1 MRDLIREELR
11 KFRGKVLLEEEE
23 DNYYTCKRFAGN
35 RPKYTLCRSISST
48 GFWLHDNKGL
58 QMKDLIISTL
68 KPFFVK
74 FSDEEKEKF
83 KKGVRI
89 LAKLGKIS
97 EGKKEQFIEE
107 KIENN
112 GIVKVNG
119 VWHPVNKLNTNHR
132 DLSEF
137 LTDLISKTNDRQ
149 LMMNILQDPKKGLNQ
164 IKYELPQL
172 IEDHFKDTQE
182 LFDYTKNIAYT
193 SKVGEEAEEKV
204 KKELQD
210 MGFTVGYQGGDGD
223 VIDMNFG
230 TDLIMGRQDMGWKTI
245 QVKRNEG
252 AWDKSKKYY
261 YVDWVIIADPFT
273 IYDNKTKQPVEL

>member
-11 KFRGKVLLEEEE
+11 KFHSKVLLEEE

-48 GFWLHDNKGL
+48 GFWLHDDKGL

-68 KPFFVK
+68 KPLFVK

-89 LAKLGKIS
+89 LTKLGKIT
-97 EGKKEQFIEE
+97 EDKRDKFIEE

-149 LMMNILQDPKKGLNQ
+149 LIMNILQDPKKGLNQ

-172 IEDHFKDTQE
+172 IKDHFKNTQDI
-182 LFDYTKNIAYT
+182 FDYTKNIAQT
-193 SKVGEEAEEKV
+193 SRVGEAAEEKV

-230 TDLIMGRQDMGWKTI
+230 TDLIMGRPDMGWKTI